1 MRSSIHALRYCVPIA
16 GFMSAALAHAENVYT
31 LSIGGGFVPRYAGSN
46 QYRGVVAPSFSAEF
60 DNGIFIGALGGV
72 GYRLKLPG
80 NAFVAAAVGYSDG
93 RADENR
99 FDRPGSNYLKG
110 MGNVPGSVVVAVQA
124 GVALYGG
131 SMLSVTVDTPVT
143 HTSRGVSGHVD
154 LAVPV
159 YSAGRHEVV
168 VTGSVHAASGRYTQ
182 TFYGVTDAQA
192 AATRFAPYS
201 TKGGIDSASMSV
213 AWTYKFSK
221 HWSVDTTLGLTR
233 VLGRYGN
240 SPIVQQ
246 KANYFGLSS
255 LTYRF

>member
-1 MRSSIHALRYCVPIA
+1 MPFA
-16 GFMSAALAHAENVYT
+16 GFVSITAAQAENVYT
-31 LSIGGGFVPRYAGSN
+31 LSLGAGFAPRYAGSS
-46 QYRGVVAPSFSAEF
+46 QYRAVVAPSFSAEF
-60 DNGIFIGALGGV
+60 DNGIFVGPLGGV

-80 NAFVAAAVGYSDG
+80 QAFVAAAVSYDDG
-93 RADENR
+93 RADEDC

-110 MGNVPGSVVVAVQA
+110 MGNVPGSVIAAVQA
-124 GVALYGG
+124 GVVLYGG
-131 SMLSVTVDTPVT
+131 SVLSVSVDTPVT

-159 YSAGRHEVV
+159 FSAGRHEIVL
-168 VTGSVHAASGRYTQ
+168 TGSVHAASGRYTQ

-213 AWTYKFSK
+213 AWTYTFSK

-233 VLGRYGN
+233 LVGRYGN
-240 SPIVQQ
+240 SPIVQRKTQ
-246 KANYFGLSS
+246 YFGLSA